1 MSVSGAGRGGT
12 QTYAIDD
19 KTMIESATLLEE
31 FVLQEAE
38 KLGYVPDDKG
48 ELPFPY
54 PLDAEIIGRR
64 RSGGVL
70 KELLVGDSHEIPY
83 SQSGRLD
90 GLWERLIDKSI
101 CCLRF
106 FDKREPFHDDHEL
119 PIVAYGMDSL
129 RDYRNRYTAFEGLM
143 YGSSPYYRD
152 HVFHVFRVWLLGVFA
167 LTQDAATGDAA
178 DMKQK
183 LAGILRLDGG
193 SDFLKGNFFEIM
205 SMWTIAALCHDLGYP
220 LEKAEQILG
229 KTKDMMREF
238 IPNPN
243 VLNNFSFT
251 GTQDNINDYVLKF
264 MSTKMVKVEGDKPA
278 GSETDG
284 CRFYGRIQPKYYLKY
299 AKSLE
304 RFKHGVIASVII
316 YKMLLFFLESDFNM
330 NDDHVYSQEDARQFY
345 IRREILRAIASH
357 TCSDAY
363 SIHLVTLPSILFVC
377 DELQE
382 WGRKTWGDIYSGGPA
397 REVGL
402 IITRLDEDGI
412 EIEETM
418 KREEASDVAAE
429 ADIVKRV
436 FESQYSLYKTKFR
449 DGQDTAKRDFSIRK
463 TMTISLREQ
472 GAAVNSIIIVYEIP
486 AKGQS
491 SFRASREGD
500 ASRRSQLK
508 REVEKRLSGALYY
521 SDFSFA

>member
-1 MSVSGAGRGGT
+1 
-12 QTYAIDD
+12 
-19 KTMIESATLLEE
+19 
-31 FVLQEAE
+31 
-38 KLGYVPDDKG
+38 
-48 ELPFPY
+48 
-54 PLDAEIIGRR
+54 
-64 RSGGVL
+64 
-70 KELLVGDSHEIPY
+70 
-83 SQSGRLD
+83 
-90 GLWERLIDKSI
+90 
-101 CCLRF
+101 
-106 FDKREPFHDDHEL
+106 
-119 PIVAYGMDSL
+119 
-129 RDYRNRYTAFEGLM
+129 
-143 YGSSPYYRD
+143 
-152 HVFHVFRVWLLGVFA
+152 
-167 LTQDAATGDAA
+167 
-178 DMKQK
+178 
-183 LAGILRLDGG
+183 
-193 SDFLKGNFFEIM
+193 
-205 SMWTIAALCHDLGYP
+205 
-220 LEKAEQILG
+220 
-229 KTKDMMREF
+229 
-238 IPNPN
+238 
-243 VLNNFSFT
+243 
-251 GTQDNINDYVLKF
+251 
-264 MSTKMVKVEGDKPA
+264 MVKAEGDKPA

-472 GAAVNSIIIVYEIP
+472 GAAVNSIKIVYEIP